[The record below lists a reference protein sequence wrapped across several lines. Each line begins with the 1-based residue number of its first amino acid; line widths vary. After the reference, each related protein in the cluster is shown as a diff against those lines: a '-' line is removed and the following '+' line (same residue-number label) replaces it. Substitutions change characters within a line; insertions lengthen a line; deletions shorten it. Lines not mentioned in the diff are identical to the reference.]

1 MTAMGSL
8 GLISGVNT
16 LRKRQSSSP
25 ITSVDPD
32 HDCHGL
38 VGFDLR
44 SEHVEEE
51 AILLSNHLPL
61 LRPGTQPLRARRRGA
76 RRLFHISPRPCW
88 PRTSGPSVIS
98 SSALL
103 MLVLGAGAAVV
114 GLTL

>member
-61 LRPGTQPLRARRRGA
+61 LRPGTQSLRASRRGA
-76 RRLFHISPRPCW
+76 RRLFHISPRLCW
-88 PRTSGPSVIS
+88 RRTSEPEQSDGSTCIGNAPELVPCAHILS
-98 SSALL
+98 S
-103 MLVLGAGAAVV
+103 
-114 GLTL
+114 